1 MTRFRWYGILYLE
14 IKRGS
19 SKMHKELKK
28 EIIKWLLENENQ
40 WQRLN
45 SCKEEFRNYIYDDEG
60 SFLIGGEDVYSF
72 IRKANNLIYN

>member
-1 MTRFRWYGILYLE
+1 MRTE
-14 IKRGS
+14 VCKATMPKRS
-19 SKMHKELKK
+19 RK
-28 EIIKWLLENENQ
+28 LLENENQ

-60 SFLIGGEDVYSF
+60 SFLIGGEDVYNF

>member
-1 MTRFRWYGILYLE
+1 
-14 IKRGS
+14 
-19 SKMHKELKK
+19 MHKELKK

-45 SCKEEFRNYIYDDEG
+45 SCKEEFKNYIYGDEG
-60 SFLIGGEDVYSF
+60 SFLIGGEDVSDF